1 MRCSRKGAIASLTN
15 TDRLECS
22 MRFIRNNWYRM
33 GLVAF
38 AAAAVAVIAFAPEM
52 DTTQR
57 ILLLS
62 LMALPLHQYEE
73 YALPGGGP
81 AVINRYFYGEA
92 ENYRRYPGNWNS
104 IMVVNLSAYVFYIL
118 ALAFPQLTWLGMA
131 TMFFNLYQVLGHC
144 LQMNIKMGTWY
155 NPGMATSAFL
165 FLPIS
170 VCYIAVVTGDGRMSS
185 TDWALAVICFA
196 LIAAA
201 SVALPVQLL
210 KRTDSPYPIPQWQVD
225 RLEQVRS
232 WASIGDHKGE

>member
-1 MRCSRKGAIASLTN
+1 MG
-15 TDRLECS
+15 
-22 MRFIRNNWYRM
+22 FIRDNWYRM

-38 AAAAVAVIAFAPEM
+38 AAAAVAVIALSPEM
-52 DTTQR
+52 DAVQR

-81 AVINRYFYGEA
+81 VVINRYFYGEP
-92 ENYRRYPGNWNS
+92 ENYRRFPGNWNS

-118 ALAFPQLTWLGMA
+118 ALAFPQLVWLGMA
-131 TMFFNLYQVLGHC
+131 TMLFNLYQVLGHC
-144 LQMNIKMGTWY
+144 LQMNVKMGTWY
-155 NPGMATSAFL
+155 NPGMATSVFL

-170 VCYIAVVTGDGRMSS
+170 ACYIAAVAGGGQMLA
-185 TDWALAVICFA
+185 TDWLLAVACFT

-201 SVALPVQLL
+201 SVVLPVQLL
-210 KRTDSPYPIPQWQVD
+210 KKTDSPYPIPQWQVD

-232 WASIGDHKGE
+232 WASIKNLKGR